1 MKKVYMSAE
10 VDDSKCIGDRI
21 CQNICP
27 AGAIEMKDKKAFVD
41 TDKCVTCLTCI
52 DACSEGAIATVP
64 RKETKILH
72 IDPLDVD
79 QGALEMLCRDAHLD
93 PEEPICLCTLT
104 QAKEV
109 AAAILKGAG
118 TPQELT
124 RMTGIRS
131 SCSMWCMAPMLRLLQ
146 ASGADLTP
154 PKSFNWYPA
163 QAGIWEIPDHVVRQY
178 KEYSIAED
186 RRLFEQGVMDNL
198 VSKLK

>member
-1 MKKVYMSAE
+1 MKKVYMSAV
-10 VDDSKCIGDRI
+10 VDETKCIGDRI
-21 CQNICP
+21 CENICP
-27 AGAIEMKDKKAFVD
+27 AGAIEMVNKKAVVD
-41 TDKCVTCLTCI
+41 ADKCVACLTCI
-52 DACSEGAIATVP
+52 DACGEGAIATVP
-64 RKETKILH
+64 RKETKVLH
-72 IDPLDVD
+72 VDPLSVD
-79 QGALEMLCRDAHLD
+79 QKALAALCRKAHLD

-131 SCSMWCMAPMLRLLQ
+131 SCSMWCMAPILRLLQ

-154 PKSFNWYPA
+154 PKGFNWYPA
-163 QAGIWEIPDHVVRQY
+163 LACIWEIPDHVVHQY
-178 KEYSIAED
+178 AEYSIAED
-186 RRLFEQGVMDNL
+186 RQMAEQGVMDNL